1 MLQIYVTI
9 GEKTAWRGRKGGFG
23 LTSQEKKEFL
33 SRYLEILA
41 EEKDIREEIAYW
53 ESKAQKVTASWSAVP
68 SGGKGSDKVQT
79 GAIKVAELR
88 ESLKDK
94 INQLAA
100 VRIEIERAIGTVQD
114 DTQRRLLRLRY
125 IKGIGFNKIAEE
137 MNYGERQIQR
147 IHGKALLACKIPDD
161 VIECH
166 IENNI

>member
-1 MLQIYVTI
+1 MLQIYVAI
-9 GEKTAWRGRKGGFG
+9 GEKTARREGKGGFG

-88 ESLKDK
+88 ESLMDK

-114 DTQRRLLRLRY
+114 DTQRRLLRRKY
-125 IKGIGFNKIAEE
+125 INGLTLEQIAVE
-137 MNYGERQIQR
+137 MHYSYVHTCR
-147 IHGKALLACKIPDD
+147 IHGYALS
-161 VIECH
+161 
-166 IENNI
+166 NIML

>member
-1 MLQIYVTI
+1 M
-9 GEKTAWRGRKGGFG
+9 
-23 LTSQEKKEFL
+23 TSQEKKEFL

-88 ESLKDK
+88 ESLMDK

-125 IKGIGFNKIAEE
+125 IKGMTLQQIAVE
-137 MNYGERQIQR
+137 MHYSWRHICN
-147 IHGKALLACKIPDD
+147 IHGYALVSCK
-161 VIECH
+161 V
-166 IENNI
+166 ENIS

>member
-1 MLQIYVTI
+1 M
-9 GEKTAWRGRKGGFG
+9 
-23 LTSQEKKEFL
+23 TSQEKKEFL

-88 ESLKDK
+88 ESLMDK
-94 INQLAA
+94 INQLAS

>member
-1 MLQIYVTI
+1 M
-9 GEKTAWRGRKGGFG
+9 
-23 LTSQEKKEFL
+23 TSQEKKEFL
-33 SRYLEILA
+33 SRYLKVLA

-88 ESLKDK
+88 ESLMDK

-125 IKGIGFNKIAEE
+125 IKGMTLQQIAVE
-137 MNYGERQIQR
+137 MHYSWRHICN
-147 IHGKALLACKIPDD
+147 IHGYALVSCK
-161 VIECH
+161 V
-166 IENNI
+166 ENIS

>member
-1 MLQIYVTI
+1 M
-9 GEKTAWRGRKGGFG
+9 
-23 LTSQEKKEFL
+23 TSQEKKEFL
-33 SRYLEILA
+33 SRYLKVLA

-88 ESLKDK
+88 ESLMDK

-125 IKGIGFNKIAEE
+125 IKGMTLQQIAVE
-137 MNYGERQIQR
+137 MHYSWRHICN
-147 IHGKALLACKIPDD
+147 IHGYALISCK
-161 VIECH
+161 V
-166 IENNI
+166 ENIS

>member
-33 SRYLEILA
+33 SRYLKVLA

-88 ESLKDK
+88 ESLMDK

-125 IKGIGFNKIAEE
+125 IKGMTLQQIAVE
-137 MNYGERQIQR
+137 MHYSWRHICN
-147 IHGKALLACKIPDD
+147 IHGYALVSCK
-161 VIECH
+161 V
-166 IENNI
+166 ENIS

>member
-33 SRYLEILA
+33 SRYLKVLA

-88 ESLKDK
+88 ESLMDK

-100 VRIEIERAIGTVQD
+100 VRIEIEWAIGTVQD

-125 IKGIGFNKIAEE
+125 IKGMTLQQIAVE
-137 MNYGERQIQR
+137 MHYSWRHICN
-147 IHGKALLACKIPDD
+147 IHGYALVSCK
-161 VIECH
+161 V
-166 IENNI
+166 ENIS

>member
-88 ESLKDK
+88 ESLMDK
-94 INQLAA
+94 INQLASESFDGQ
-100 VRIEIERAIGTVQD
+100 IESHTMLFYGICGD
-114 DTQRRLLRLRY
+114 CLR
-125 IKGIGFNKIAEE
+125 KS
-137 MNYGERQIQR
+137 
-147 IHGKALLACKIPDD
+147 
-161 VIECH
+161 
-166 IENNI
+166 

>member
-1 MLQIYVTI
+1 M
-9 GEKTAWRGRKGGFG
+9 
-23 LTSQEKKEFL
+23 TSQEKKEFL

-88 ESLKDK
+88 ESLIDK

-125 IKGIGFNKIAEE
+125 IKGMTLQQIAVE
-137 MNYGERQIQR
+137 MHYSWRHICN
-147 IHGKALLACKIPDD
+147 IHGYALVSCK
-161 VIECH
+161 V
-166 IENNI
+166 ENIS

>member
-1 MLQIYVTI
+1 M
-9 GEKTAWRGRKGGFG
+9 
-23 LTSQEKKEFL
+23 TSQEKKEFL

-53 ESKAQKVTASWSAVP
+53 ESKAQKVTSSWSAVP

-88 ESLKDK
+88 ELLMDK

-125 IKGIGFNKIAEE
+125 IKGMTLQQIAVE
-137 MNYGERQIQR
+137 MHYSWRHICN
-147 IHGKALLACKIPDD
+147 IHGYALVSCKI
-161 VIECH
+161 
-166 IENNI
+166 ENIS

>member
-1 MLQIYVTI
+1 M
-9 GEKTAWRGRKGGFG
+9 
-23 LTSQEKKEFL
+23 TSQDKKEFL
-33 SRYLEILA
+33 SRYLKVLA

-68 SGGKGSDKVQT
+68 SGGKGSDKVQM

-88 ESLKDK
+88 ESLMDK

-125 IKGIGFNKIAEE
+125 IKGMTLQQIAVE
-137 MNYGERQIQR
+137 MHYSWRHICN
-147 IHGKALLACKIPDD
+147 IHGYALVSCK
-161 VIECH
+161 V
-166 IENNI
+166 ENIS

>member
-1 MLQIYVTI
+1 MLQIYVAI
-9 GEKTAWRGRKGGFG
+9 GEKTARRVGKGGFG

-53 ESKAQKVTASWSAVP
+53 ESKAQKVTSSWSAVP

-88 ESLKDK
+88 ESLIDK
-94 INQLAA
+94 INQLVA

-114 DTQRRLLRLRY
+114 DTQRRLLRRKY
-125 IKGIGFNKIAEE
+125 INGLTLEQIAVE
-137 MNYGERQIQR
+137 MHYSYVHTCR
-147 IHGKALLACKIPDD
+147 IHGYALS
-161 VIECH
+161 
-166 IENNI
+166 NIML

>member
-1 MLQIYVTI
+1 M
-9 GEKTAWRGRKGGFG
+9 
-23 LTSQEKKEFL
+23 TSQEKKEFL
-33 SRYLEILA
+33 SRYLKVLA
-41 EEKDIREEIAYW
+41 EEKDIREEIVYW

-88 ESLKDK
+88 ESLMDK

-125 IKGIGFNKIAEE
+125 IKGMTWERIAVE
-137 MNYGERQIQR
+137 MHYGYQWVCKL
-147 IHGKALLACKIPDD
+147 HGRALLL
-161 VIECH
+161 IEIKQA
-166 IENNI
+166 IESDTYSVL